1 MIPALAAEGVRLT
14 LFVPREAAHED
25 WGADVE
31 VVRLPVEARSRARRV
46 LAEQTLLPQA
56 VRRARLDLLHNA
68 FTTAPVLPGVPQVT
82 TILDVIYR
90 RFPEAH
96 AGLLAYGMR
105 VLVPLA
111 ARRSRRI
118 LTLSEAARRDIVEY
132 LGVSPERVDVAY
144 LGPGIPD
151 DVAPASDDEVRR
163 RFDLGSE
170 PIVLSVSAKR
180 PHKNLERLLDAFG
193 GLEEQA
199 TLVVP
204 GYETAFE
211 DALRRHAEAAARGR
225 VRFAG
230 WVDEPTLDGLY
241 RAATCFVFPSL
252 AEGFGLP
259 VLEALR
265 RGVPVACSNASS
277 LPEVAGDA
285 ALYFDPYDMAAIRGA
300 LERLLGDASLRERL
314 REAGFA
320 QAGKFSWEAT
330 ARETLASYDRALTT

>member
-1 MIPALAAEGVRLT
+1 MVDGLRSWLSREGAAAAVVTRPVSMRYLCG
-14 LFVPREAAHED
+14 FGADPRE
-25 WGADVE
+25 
-31 VVRLPVEARSRARRV
+31 RLMALV
-46 LAEQTLLPQA
+46 L
-56 VRRARLDLLHNA
+56 R
-68 FTTAPVLPGVPQVT
+68 
-82 TILDVIYR
+82 
-90 RFPEAH
+90 
-96 AGLLAYGMR
+96 
-105 VLVPLA
+105 
-111 ARRSRRI
+111 
-118 LTLSEAARRDIVEY
+118 
-132 LGVSPERVDVAY
+132 
-144 LGPGIPD
+144 PD
-151 DVAPASDDEVRR
+151 S
-163 RFDLGSE
+163 
-170 PIVLSVSAKR
+170 
-180 PHKNLERLLDAFG
+180 
-193 GLEEQA
+193 A